1 MRIVD
6 IPLEDEQIT
15 NNAKGTATRQ
25 FLPITTLNSKVSG
38 DLKKKGKWK
47 ILFLNP
53 LSTVKPMQTG
63 RATTDYRVISV
74 DAKPYPGRL
83 ENFIPEIERSNAKGF
98 TGLAMGKGTYL
109 TM

>member
-1 MRIVD
+1 
-6 IPLEDEQIT
+6 
-15 NNAKGTATRQ
+15 
-25 FLPITTLNSKVSG
+25 
-38 DLKKKGKWK
+38 
-47 ILFLNP
+47 
-53 LSTVKPMQTG
+53 MQTG

-109 TM
+109 TIQSNAKYHQTFLKHLLNLNTSGKAEKNPLQRNEFGR